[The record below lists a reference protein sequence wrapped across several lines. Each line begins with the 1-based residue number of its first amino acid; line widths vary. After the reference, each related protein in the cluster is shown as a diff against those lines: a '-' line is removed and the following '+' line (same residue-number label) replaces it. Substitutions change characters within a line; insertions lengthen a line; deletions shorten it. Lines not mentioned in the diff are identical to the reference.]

1 MAKRRLTRWHVSRRG
16 TLATVFLHGIEPHFL
31 SSMRVMENFRITVSL
46 EEKTDQKAM
55 KALVKR
61 AMEMSEHTWVGRV

>member
-16 TLATVFLHGIEPHFL
+16 TIATVFLHGTETHFL
-31 SSMRVMENFRITVSL
+31 SSMRVMERFNIPLSPG
-46 EEKTDQKAM
+46 EKTDMKAS

-61 AMEMSEHTWVGRV
+61 AMGMSENTWVGRV